1 MDPIA
6 NMLTSIR
13 NANSVLLPKVEV
25 PHSKL
30 KEGIAAMFVR
40 EGYIQQYH
48 VSGGKKKQISITLKY
63 NKGRRGVIA
72 GIKRISRPGLR
83 CYAGSREIPR
93 VLGGMG
99 ISILSTSRGVM
110 TGSDAKKQNIGGEVL
125 CHVW

>member
-1 MDPIA
+1 MDPVA

-30 KEGIAAMFVR
+30 KEGIASMLMR
-40 EGYIQQYH
+40 EGYIEQYH
-48 VSGGKKKQISITLKY
+48 VSGEKKRQISITLKY
-63 NKGRRGVIA
+63 KERRGVIA
-72 GIKRISRPGLR
+72 GIKRVSRPGLR
-83 CYAGSREIPR
+83 CYAGAREIPR